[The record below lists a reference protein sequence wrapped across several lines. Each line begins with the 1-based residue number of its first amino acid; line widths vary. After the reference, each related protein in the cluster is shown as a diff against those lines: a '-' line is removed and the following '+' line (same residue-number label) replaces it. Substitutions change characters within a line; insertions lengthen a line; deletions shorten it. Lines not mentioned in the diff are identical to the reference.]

1 MNWQALRARA
11 ACCNHLPM
19 TTPWLH
25 SHLLVA
31 SMLTAFTSMG
41 ILPCL
46 ILERPVYVR
55 ERADGLY
62 RPITYLCY
70 KARPAGSGR
79 KRGRAKAAM

>member
-1 MNWQALRARA
+1 M
-11 ACCNHLPM
+11 
-19 TTPWLH
+19 
-25 SHLLVA
+25 A

-70 KARPAGSGR
+70 KVWQGGAECACGAGCWGFECALR
-79 KRGRAKAAM
+79 